1 MVTAD
6 FTGTIENAKYTLEK
20 FNTILDAASAGDGTL
35 GKLINDDRLY
45 IELLESS
52 NSLQNLVNDLTVHP
66 ERYIH
71 FSVFGA
77 KTKGVPITVDE
88 EKKLK
93 RLLNENN

>member
-1 MVTAD
+1 
-6 FTGTIENAKYTLEK
+6 
-20 FNTILDAASAGDGTL
+20 
-35 GKLINDDRLY
+35 
-45 IELLESS
+45 
-52 NSLQNLVNDLTVHP
+52 LQNLVNDLTVHP

-77 KTKGVPITVDE
+77 KTKGVPITIDE